1 MIPKGCFLK
10 IVDNSGARLAQV
22 IWTRFGTARVGSVVK
37 VAVKEAKGGKVL
49 RGQMKRA
56 VVVEAKSP
64 QTRPSG
70 AHLKFLRN
78 AAVLLSDKGNPLG
91 NRVRSLI
98 PYEFA
103 KPRWSKINVLGKR
116 LW

>member
-10 IVDNSGARLAQV
+10 VVDNSGARLAQV
-22 IWTRFGTARVGSVVK
+22 IWTRFGAARVGNVVK
-37 VAVKEAKGGKVL
+37 AVKEARGGKVL

-56 VVVEAKSP
+56 VVVEAKAP
-64 QTRPSG
+64 QRRPSG
-70 AHLKFLRN
+70 AHLQFLRN

-103 KPRWSKINVLGKR
+103 KPRWSKISVLGKR